1 MNKPACITNSLRHLA
16 QRLQGAS
23 GDSGTY
29 NKFWEMHSICIDP
42 YWANQWLK
50 NYDAGLAKRGLLGA
64 ASKFIS
70 PDYLNIIGLNIAS
83 FLIGFGLI
91 CLAIYILKELTK
103 ANDFSLAIFG
113 AALCL
118 TPFTKVITETAG
130 DPLHIIA
137 IISFAAAL
145 ACKKM
150 LKQDSILS
158 EIIICS
164 TYIVCILIYEG
175 AFLLLLPFL
184 LAKSPRPLITGGALA
199 LATVLVINFSGTED
213 VAKSNKISQ
222 SYMAYNPITQLSM
235 NYNPGPGLASKESF
249 LFNIHQEGKK
259 YIENPQNAFNRLAS
273 SLIPAGSYA
282 ALVTLTLR
290 SLGNANAASKF
301 AKTWITFLLISTP
314 FFLITHDWFR
324 YFIFTI
330 IMSLITTYRKDAV
343 DIRQTNNATIAI
355 NLKPVSLALI
365 AIGLLGLIAVG
376 PISNDVRIHLPHDLL
391 AYQVLIFGYLI
402 SVNYLLFRQESA

>member
-1 MNKPACITNSLRHLA
+1 MNKPACITNSFRHLI

-70 PDYLNIIGLNIAS
+70 PDYLNIIGLNVAS
-83 FLIGFGLI
+83 FLIGLGLI
-91 CLAIYILKELTK
+91 YLVIYILKALTK
-103 ANDFSLAIFG
+103 ANNFSLAIFG

-130 DPLHIIA
+130 DPLHVIG

-145 ACKKM
+145 ACRKI
-150 LKQDSILS
+150 LRPDSILS
-158 EIIICS
+158 EAIICA
-164 TYIVCILIYEG
+164 TYIACILIYEG
-175 AFLLLLPFL
+175 AFLLLIPFL
-184 LAKSPRPLITGGALA
+184 LGKSPRLLITGAALA
-199 LATVLVINFSGTED
+199 LGTSLVINFSGTED
-213 VAKSNKISQ
+213 VAKSHKISQ

-249 LFNIHQEGKK
+249 LFNIRQEGKK
-259 YIENPQNAFNRLAS
+259 YIENPQNAFNRLTS
-273 SLIPAGSYA
+273 SLIPAASYA
-282 ALVTLTLR
+282 GLITLTLR
-290 SLGNANAASKF
+290 SLGNANAASQF
-301 AKTWITFLLISTP
+301 VRTWATFLLISTP

-330 IMSLITTYRKDAV
+330 IMSLVTTYRKTSWDTSET
-343 DIRQTNNATIAI
+343 DNSPITEHP
-355 NLKPVSLALI
+355 KPLSLALI

-391 AYQVLIFGYLI
+391 VYQILIFGYLI
-402 SVNYLLFRQESA
+402 SVNYFLFRQKPA